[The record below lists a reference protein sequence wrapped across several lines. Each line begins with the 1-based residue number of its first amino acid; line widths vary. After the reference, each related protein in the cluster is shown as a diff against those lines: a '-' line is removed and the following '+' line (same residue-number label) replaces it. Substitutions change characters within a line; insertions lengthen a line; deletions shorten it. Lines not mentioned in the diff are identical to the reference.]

1 MAALKVLERGPRLS
15 GERNSASRWELA
27 GRVGRGLPVGRKLE
41 GSPWAYPRLEVE
53 A

>member
-1 MAALKVLERGPRLS
+1 MAALKVLEGGAKPS
-15 GERNSASRWELA
+15 GERTSGSRWELA
-27 GRVGRGLPVGRKLE
+27 GRLGRDLPVGRKLE